1 MTLPVTEPRPNF
13 SPFPYERLRRVTRR
27 EAALE
32 SAIAR
37 WLAARGGLGER
48 VARLWGG
55 PVRLRIVGTAAAL
68 PPDAAL
74 AEVRAGGGSFVL
86 AASPA
91 PVRALAQRLLGGPEE
106 LAAPR
111 PLGAVEQA
119 IWALAVAAALEDAG
133 VAAEVWPLAGLPA
146 DRGGAKDP
154 ARLMPHAE
162 PVRRSAA
169 EDPARLMI
177 YLAVELPAGSM
188 TVVVCVPPDLALRAP
203 PPREAPSWSI
213 PLPVVVGRCAIPRD
227 AAAALGPRDIV
238 TIDGALELV
247 LGDGAL
253 GLSAAPGAMAA
264 AVATGYVRRDVGLP
278 DEAHLELT
286 VQLGTTR
293 LPLRRITELAVGEI
307 VPLGRPLAGPYEVR
321 VAGQLVGHGELL
333 DVDGELGVRIVSMAH
348 GPGLRSGQE

>member
-1 MTLPVTEPRPNF
+1 MTLPVTEPVPNF

-27 EAALE
+27 EAAFE
-32 SAIAR
+32 SALAR
-37 WLAARGGLGER
+37 WLASRGGLGDR

-55 PVRLRIVGTAAAL
+55 PVRLRIVGAVAAL

-74 AEVRAGGGSFVL
+74 AEVRAGGASVVL

-119 IWALAVAAALEDAG
+119 IWALAIAAALEDAG
-133 VAAEVWPLAGLPA
+133 VAAEVWPLAALPA
-146 DRGGAKDP
+146 ERGGAKDP
-154 ARLMPHAE
+154 AR
-162 PVRRSAA
+162 R
-169 EDPARLMI
+169 MI
-177 YLAVELPAGSM
+177 SLAVELPAGSM
-188 TVVVCVPPDLALRAP
+188 TVVACVPPDLALRTP
-203 PPREAPSWSI
+203 PPRAAPAWSI
-213 PLPVVVGRCAIPRD
+213 PLPVVVGRCAIPRE

-307 VPLGRPLAGPYEVR
+307 VPLGRPLSGPYEVR
-321 VAGQLVGHGELL
+321 VAGELVGHGELL
-333 DVDGELGVRIVSMAH
+333 DVDGELGVRIVSMAQ
-348 GPGLRSGQE
+348 GPGPRSGQE